1 MKLATTDAVLGRI
14 AINSAL
20 SGAISSAEAGL
31 EAATVLLSNLLDTPL
46 VSAEVQDYFSP
57 APSAVSCPANL
68 YLTRMFVNP
77 EEIVSVSYGT
87 YSGDTTADVYTELD
101 PSLFSVDYETGK
113 VAISAIPASG
123 KMSLK
128 VSYYSGFSGEND
140 ATIPDWLREA
150 AITSA
155 VYVMHTQVAAHG
167 KQDILDI
174 SPEYR
179 RMVYSMVQQHLRP
192 RMNCMF
198 AETSLVES

>member
-1 MKLATTDAVLGRI
+1 VKLATVDSVLKRVS
-14 AINSAL
+14 INSTL

-46 VSAEVQDYFSP
+46 NRQEVHDYFSP
-57 APSAVSCPANL
+57 APSAVGYPANL
-68 YLTRMFVNP
+68 YLTRMFVSSAQA
-77 EEIVSVSYGT
+77 VSVGYGT
-87 YSGDTTADVYTELD
+87 YSGDTVADVYTALD
-101 PSLFSVDYETGK
+101 PGLFSVDHETGK
-113 VAISAIPASG
+113 VAVSKIPSSG

-128 VSYYSGFSGEND
+128 VSYFAGFTDETDTN
-140 ATIPDWLREA
+140 IPDWLREA

-198 AETSLVES
+198 SETSIVVP